1 MVVMVN
7 GSIPSSLKVAAITPI
22 PKKPGIDCNN
32 PENFRPIS
40 NLPFLSKILEKIVAQ
55 QVHTHL
61 TDNDLLEQ
69 FQSAYRPYHSTET
82 ALIKVTNDLLMAA
95 DSGLLSI
102 LVLLDLTAAFD
113 TISHSILLERL
124 ISIGITG
131 TIHDWFRSYLSGRT
145 QFVQIKHFR
154 SQIFPITSGV
164 PQGSVLGPLL
174 FIVYLLPLGQI
185 FRKFNINFHC
195 YADDTQLYISSK
207 PSLTFPSSSLLL
219 CLSEIKSWFTC
230 NFLKVNSAKTEILL
244 VGTKAKLRNCDSFS
258 LTIDNLLRLRV
269 WVSSSTVLCPS
280 RHMRTTLHGQHITI
294 CGILFVSDHP
304 SLLIVRLFWC
314 MH

>member
-1 MVVMVN
+1 MTKIDGVFLVSFALV
-7 GSIPSSLKVAAITPI
+7 LKKTSWYRRRYS
-22 PKKPGIDCNN
+22 
-32 PENFRPIS
+32 RP
-40 NLPFLSKILEKIVAQ
+40 LRV
-55 QVHTHL
+55 
-61 TDNDLLEQ
+61 
-69 FQSAYRPYHSTET
+69 
-82 ALIKVTNDLLMAA
+82 KVTNDLLMAA

-102 LVLLDLTAAFD
+102 LILLDLTAAFD

-131 TIHDWFRSYLSGRT
+131 ISHDWFKSYLSGRT
-145 QFVQIKHFR
+145 QFVQIKKIKSR
-154 SQIFPITSGV
+154 ISQITSGV

-207 PSLTFPSSSLLL
+207 PSSVLPSSSLLL

-244 VGTKAKLRNCDSFS
+244 VGTKSKLRNCGSFT
-258 LTIDNLLRLRV
+258 LTIDNSCYL
-269 WVSSSTVLCPS
+269 SFFS
-280 RHMRTTLHGQHITI
+280 GQESG
-294 CGILFVSDHP
+294 CHP
-304 SLLIVRLFWC
+304 
-314 MH
+314 